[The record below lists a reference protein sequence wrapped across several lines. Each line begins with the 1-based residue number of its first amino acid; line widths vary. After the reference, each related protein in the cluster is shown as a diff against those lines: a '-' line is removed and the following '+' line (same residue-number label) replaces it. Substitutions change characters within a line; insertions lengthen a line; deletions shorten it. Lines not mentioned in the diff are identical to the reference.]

1 MAEDPEQL
9 RAQAKL
15 WRAVA
20 AFHDDDMRRLREAKA
35 QALEHR
41 ADRLPVARG
50 AARPPRRPT

>member
-15 WRAVA
+15 WRALA
-20 AFHDDDMRRLREAKA
+20 AFHDDDMRQSLEAKTEE
-35 QALEHR
+35 LEHR

-50 AARPPRRPT
+50 AARAPRRVP